1 MDVSAHSETRP
12 THTTLGEP
20 VLEQELSLSC
30 AHSQTES
37 GGNVSLRLLE
47 FKTHLLEA
55 VEELHIRRD
64 AETRFEDQI
73 SKTVLEKQE
82 LEWEKESLQH
92 RIESVTNQHTESL
105 TNLKKQAKLRNTEE
119 EKGKYQVIAEL
130 KDKEINNLK
139 EELKSMQLLKYN
151 LEKKS
156 SELEQKLALQSRTK
170 DSHLSQ
176 LGEVEKRFSAL
187 SRQCAMVK
195 QAHEKL
201 EQDVDEAMRI
211 NKKLT
216 SANEKQEATIV
227 SLKKELDEV
236 SNKLT
241 KAKMTLV
248 RHDKPRSPTGGEQ
261 HIQQLQQKLKLET
274 EMNKNLREE
283 NETERAE
290 KQEVI
295 RSLQHTQ
302 QLLLSQT
309 QTVRRVELE
318 LQTQRH
324 EYKALKQ
331 EHEVMRE
338 KSKAVEDKVAQV
350 MESYGASKTSWDKE
364 RTRFLDRIKN
374 EQEDLRALKEAYDDL
389 HQKHTKL
396 SLQAKSHAQHI
407 QEMEVRDSRQ
417 SLSVSTQ
424 PTHVDEIRGEEPLS
438 EPVSRSELPGLCSLQ
453 HSISSQAKNPDHPE
467 DTAAVTKLTATEA
480 TEGQKVPKQ
489 QSQTVNQP
497 LSPPDMPSCP
507 LTSSPEYSSLS
518 ESVNLLRNM
527 KDKEDNTGTN
537 ESEQEEKQGNSHR
550 EEEEANIG
558 QQREGVQGEDVKE
571 GGSAG
576 EKRATAM
583 VQTTAR
589 RNRGEDSEGSAKD
602 AETET
607 KDRAA
612 GAKEREK
619 TAAHTPQTQIRVQ
632 TITEITDMTAE
643 KSHTL
648 QVIDFMNTEPP
659 LDICESSGFT
669 QSLYQKVSEK
679 DAECKHLN
687 NQCET
692 GREYPSAS
700 CGQQEVSK
708 PCRNEAQ
715 SSCGDTESLNHQSG
729 CHFPETTREK
739 PPTTRAGGF
748 SAGFPEH
755 LNQSN
760 TSPTNNEPSAG
771 HSDGFVSAEELGASR
786 TQAEICNPSDVTSDM
801 TQTDEKCDTHVSE
814 KLAEPEQLLQSQ
826 GCSEQKDGQLRS
838 VVTVEGEGDSSACKG
853 GEGQSYVD
861 TTACES
867 GRTPMGISHLKN
879 ITMDA
884 INLESEVETEHRK
897 IDHIEDAADA
907 KQTESETDLKLPL
920 RPNQGCEQ
928 LVSGEKLLEDSA
940 ESSLPRKQTFRPLF
954 EWGTAER
961 RIPSSRTKSGV
972 SRVHQL
978 IQGSSLSEPNTT
990 GGFPG
995 RPPSTAIPMFLKRK
1009 LDNVPSVIMRASD
1022 LLNASSVSGP
1032 PPSQRRK
1039 QERLWEAAEE
1049 TCRERTAADT
1059 DGTPHLPASAS
1070 SNMGSKLSQQTT
1082 AECSRAPTLAG
1093 PSSESDWELSCSQ
1106 ERDDQQAAF
1115 REQISKIEQFL
1126 NAEKLRLPKRQ
1137 RTEPNL

>member
-105 TNLKKQAKLRNTEE
+105 TNLKKQFQAKLRNTEE

-324 EYKALKQ
+324 EYK
-331 EHEVMRE
+331 
-338 KSKAVEDKVAQV
+338 
-350 MESYGASKTSWDKE
+350 
-364 RTRFLDRIKN
+364 
-374 EQEDLRALKEAYDDL
+374 
-389 HQKHTKL
+389 
-396 SLQAKSHAQHI
+396 
-407 QEMEVRDSRQ
+407 VRDSRQ